1 MPDATGPQS
10 ALWHERDL
18 ARIARRLHDRIGPAL
33 CAAGLQLSLI
43 EQALKPAAGS
53 DAAEA
58 VAGMREALTESAE
71 EVRTLN
77 YVCDPALVG
86 RLGLKA
92 AVAYLARM
100 VRLDPGEPGDL
111 GVRKDPAA
119 AAAFLVLR
127 RALLYWSECSPEAEF
142 VLVWSSRMLKIVSSS
157 PAPEEVAA
165 LAVEA
170 GGKVSLDGQTVSL
183 KVGVEK
189 AGSRK

>member
-1 MPDATGPQS
+1 MPDAAGPQS

-18 ARIARRLHDRIGPAL
+18 ARIAGRLHDRIGPAL

-43 EQALKPAAGS
+43 ERSLAAAPGS
-53 DAAEA
+53 EAAEA
-58 VAGMREALTESAE
+58 VAGLREALAESAE

-77 YVCDPALVG
+77 YVCDPALVR

-92 AVAYLARM
+92 AIAYLSRM
-100 VRLDPGEPGDL
+100 VRLDPGEMGDL

-142 VLVWSSRMLKIVSSS
+142 ALIWSPRAVRIAAS
-157 PAPEEVAA
+157 APVPDEVAE

-170 GGKVSLDGQTVSL
+170 GGRVSGGGLIVRL
-183 KVGVEK
+183 KIGWEK
-189 AGSRK
+189 GGSRK